1 MNDEK
6 QQQHELQ
13 PNLYTEAKW
22 TEPEISKNYCRAMN
36 QQSLELTEN
45 KTLFEFFKEK
55 FQKRKTKGNYYGKQ
69 NFRDVEN
76 GNRWKFLFTF
86 R

>member
-13 PNLYTEAKW
+13 PNLYTEAKRM
-22 TEPEISKNYCRAMN
+22 EPEINKNYCRAMN

-55 FQKRKTKGNYYGKQ
+55 FQKRKTKGNYYGKT
-69 NFRDVEN
+69 
-76 GNRWKFLFTF
+76 KL
-86 R
+86 

>member
-1 MNDEK
+1 
-6 QQQHELQ
+6 
-13 PNLYTEAKW
+13 
-22 TEPEISKNYCRAMN
+22 MN

-45 KTLFEFFKEK
+45 KTLFELFKEK

-76 GNRWKFLFTF
+76 GNS
-86 R
+86 